1 MGKQVSAKDRA
12 FEKERGRFR
21 KTLREKEQEIR
32 EKEKEISRLSAEKE
46 SLEETIRQITG
57 KSLSPSPGFP
67 EISRLSAEKESLEE
81 TIRQQA
87 EWIERLLEYTE
98 LSKEELQELLSASRI
113 TIRTNQTLEAFYR
126 CMFRM

>member
-21 KTLREKEQEIR
+21 RALREKEQEIR

-46 SLEETIRQITG
+46 SLEETI
-57 KSLSPSPGFP
+57 
-67 EISRLSAEKESLEE
+67 
-81 TIRQQA
+81 QQQT

>member
-21 KTLREKEQEIR
+21 RALREKEQEIR

-46 SLEETIRQITG
+46 SLEETIRQQT
-57 KSLSPSPGFP
+57 
-67 EISRLSAEKESLEE
+67 
-81 TIRQQA
+81 
-87 EWIERLLEYTE
+87 EWIERLLEYTK

-113 TIRTNQTLEAFYR
+113 AIHTNQTLEAFYR